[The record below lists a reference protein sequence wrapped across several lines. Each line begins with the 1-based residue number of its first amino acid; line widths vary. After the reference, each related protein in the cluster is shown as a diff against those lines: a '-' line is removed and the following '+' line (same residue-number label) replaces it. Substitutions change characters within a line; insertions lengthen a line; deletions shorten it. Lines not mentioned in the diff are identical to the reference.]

1 MLAIAAVVGRRFRAR
16 VLEVVGAEGLAALL
30 AEAASA
36 GVVIED
42 SERGAYQ
49 FSHMLIR
56 DALYE
61 ELPVEQRRVLHRRVG
76 EAIERLPDHAQ
87 FVAELAHH
95 FRAAAEGDG
104 SDKAVLYAL
113 RAGQR
118 AVALLAFEEAV
129 RLYQLG
135 LDLLERAPVETPD
148 QRRKLCTLL
157 IALAEAQRSAGM
169 LEPGKVTAVR
179 AATLARALGDADL
192 MARAALA
199 HATKNPWG
207 EEGAT
212 DTALVELLEQ
222 TLAAYGPHDSD
233 PRARLLARLA
243 LALRYERTPDRRI
256 AASERALAMARRLGD
271 PRTLA
276 CALGARH
283 VAHWAPDNTA
293 ERLAIASELIDLA
306 RRSADDEVAFWGRYW
321 RMHDRI
327 ELGDGPGADA
337 DRIVAQQLSEQ
348 LREPT
353 YTWMTGVLSTSWA
366 MREGRFGEAEQSNQD
381 ALRLGTT
388 ANSGAG
394 QVFAVQ
400 TLDLHR
406 TRGDRAALAGMADTF
421 AALLASYPDLTG
433 FRAVVMLL
441 YLEADR
447 VIEAR
452 AEFERLAAAAFT
464 TIPFDQNWLMC
475 MGLLAEVCT
484 GLSDVHRAE
493 QLHALIAPYRSWA
506 AVNAGV
512 TDYMAPVA
520 HYLGMLATLRSC
532 WDDAAAYFEAALEMN
547 TRMHARPWSART
559 QYEYAAMLRSRDRPG
574 DVAQARDLVA
584 RALDTARQLDMP
596 RLIERAAALEAELAL
611 GDGSD
616 RRDGPHRFVGRM
628 NELATLR
635 TGVDDAIAGH
645 GRVVLLIGDFGMGKT
660 HLAERL
666 PEYARR
672 RGAAIS
678 WGRCLSG
685 EAAPLLWPWVQVLRA
700 SLREPAAQA
709 QWASLIES
717 YPEMSGFLQP
727 SGDPPKEQSDA
738 ATESPRR
745 RFRRF
750 DAIVRY
756 LAAQAAVRPQVLIL
770 DDLHAADQP
779 SLLLLEFLN
788 RHVRTFPIFV
798 LGTLQSD
805 ALVRGSPITAAVVEL
820 MREPM
825 TGHLELPGLNRSEVG
840 HFLNA
845 VAGGDLPA
853 ATVERVHE
861 LTGGNPLY
869 VAEFGRSLRSHA
881 QHVETA
887 EGASRVPVPSGITA
901 IHQARLAPLAA
912 ADRAVLRTAAL
923 DGEEFRL
930 DHLTARIAQL
940 AADGQ
945 ASDQASAASVRA
957 QLDRAIAAGLLV
969 GTSDPPA
976 VYRFAHPLLR
986 ETLYEEAR
994 ANLPE
999 AQLAPPPP
1007 DANRNE
1013 SVQITGAGEAT
1024 AGADVG
1030 VGAPAPAPAANDV
1043 LSLPATSNA
1052 ARFVREG
1059 EFWTIEHDG
1068 RVVRLKHRK
1077 GVLYLVHLLR
1087 NPGQELLALDLIN
1100 AITPATGR
1108 ASRHPGGQVAGAH
1121 RSAASANPDVGP
1133 RLDGRARSQYK
1144 QRLEELAE
1152 ALDEAEQF
1160 ADLGRAERVRR
1171 EINLISEQLAA
1182 AVGFAG
1188 RRRGGGSDIERAR
1201 SAVTKRVR
1209 ETIRRIADGN
1219 PELARHLNTTV
1230 KTGYICSYQPLG
1242 KGPSWSF

>member
-1 MLAIAAVVGRRFRAR
+1 
-16 VLEVVGAEGLAALL
+16 
-30 AEAASA
+30 
-36 GVVIED
+36 
-42 SERGAYQ
+42 
-49 FSHMLIR
+49 
-56 DALYE
+56 
-61 ELPVEQRRVLHRRVG
+61 
-76 EAIERLPDHAQ
+76 
-87 FVAELAHH
+87 
-95 FRAAAEGDG
+95 
-104 SDKAVLYAL
+104 
-113 RAGQR
+113 
-118 AVALLAFEEAV
+118 
-129 RLYQLG
+129 
-135 LDLLERAPVETPD
+135 VETPD
-148 QRRKLCTLL
+148 QPRNLCTLL
-157 IALAEAQRSAGM
+157 IALAEAQRGAGL
-169 LEPGKVTAVR
+169 LEAGKAGAAR

-192 MARAALA
+192 MGRAALA
-199 HATKNPWG
+199 HATKTPWG

-222 TLAAYGPHDSD
+222 ALAAYGPHDSD
-233 PRARLLARLA
+233 LHARLLARLA

-256 AASERALAMARRLGD
+256 AASEQALAMARRLGD

-276 CALGARH
+276 YALGARH

-293 ERLAIASELIDLA
+293 ERLAIASEIIDLA
-306 RRSADDEVAFWGRYW
+306 RRSADDDVAFLGRYW

-337 DRIVAQQLSEQ
+337 DRAVAQQLSEQ

-353 YTWMTGVLSTSWA
+353 YTWLTGVLSTSWA
-366 MREGRFGEAEQSNQD
+366 TREGRFGEAEQSNQD
-381 ALRLGTT
+381 TLRLGAR

-394 QVFAVQ
+394 QAFTVQ
-400 TLDLHR
+400 MLDLHR
-406 TRGDRAALAGMADTF
+406 TRGDRAALAAMADTF
-421 AALLASYPDLTG
+421 AALLAGYPDLTA

-452 AEFERLAAAAFT
+452 AEFERLSASAFT

-484 GLSDVHRAE
+484 GLSDAHRAE
-493 QLHALIAPYRSWA
+493 QLQALIAPVRSL
-506 AVNAGV
+506 AVVHAGV
-512 TDYMAPVA
+512 GNYMAPVT

-547 TRMHARPWSART
+547 ARMHARPWSAWT
-559 QYEYAAMLRSRDRPG
+559 QYEYAAMLQARDRPG

-596 RLIERAAALEAELAL
+596 RLLERAAALEADLAL

-616 RRDGPHRFVGRM
+616 RRDDPHRFVGRT

-635 TGVDDAIAGH
+635 TGVDEAIAGH
-645 GRVVLLIGDFGMGKT
+645 GRVMLLTGEFGMGKT
-660 HLAERL
+660 HLADRL
-666 PEYARR
+666 AEYARR

-685 EAAPLLWPWVQVLRA
+685 EAAPRYWPWVQVLRG

-717 YPEMSGFLQP
+717 HPEMSGFLQP
-727 SGDPPKEQSDA
+727 NGDPPKEQGDA
-738 ATESPRR
+738 ASESPRR

-756 LAAQAAVRPQVLIL
+756 LATQAAVRPQVLIL

-788 RHVRTFPIFV
+788 RHVRTLSIFV

-805 ALVRGSPITAAVVEL
+805 ALGRGSPITAAVVEL

-845 VAGGDLPA
+845 VAGADLPA
-853 ATVERVHE
+853 ATVDRVHE

-869 VAEFGRSLRSHA
+869 VAEFGRSLRPHA
-881 QHVETA
+881 QQGDPA
-887 EGASRVPVPSGITA
+887 EPASRFPVPSGIVA
-901 IHQARLAPLAA
+901 IYQARLAPLAA

-945 ASDQASAASVRA
+945 ASDQVSAASVRA

-994 ANLPE
+994 ANL
-999 AQLAPPPP
+999 AQAPLAPSPSDPNC
-1007 DANRNE
+1007 DD
-1013 SVQITGAGEAT
+1013 SGQITGADEAS

-1030 VGAPAPAPAANDV
+1030 VGAPPPAHDV

-1100 AITPATGR
+1100 AITPASGR
-1108 ASRHPGGQVAGAH
+1108 ASLRPAGHVAGAH
-1121 RSAASANPDVGP
+1121 RNAASANPDAGP
-1133 RLDGRARSQYK
+1133 TLDGRARSQYK
-1144 QRLEELAE
+1144 QQLAELAE
-1152 ALDEAEQF
+1152 ALDEAERF
-1160 ADLGRAERVRR
+1160 ADFGRAERVRQ
-1171 EINLISEQLAA
+1171 EIELISEQLAA

-1188 RRRGGGSDIERAR
+1188 RRRGSGSDIERAR

-1230 KTGYICSYQPLG
+1230 KTGYICAYQPLG